1 MESGV
6 SGKEQSLRVILPEL
20 YNFVTDELERLHN
33 IHPYDIQIYTI
44 EETTGYQLI
53 FYFGE
58 GYSHQ
63 DSHSFSKNSIE
74 KMDKE
79 ITDFIEIFGESCKEV
94 MIADYFKMM
103 KP

>member
-1 MESGV
+1 MESKQ
-6 SGKEQSLRVILPEL
+6 SGKEQPLRVVLPEL
-20 YNFVTDELERLHN
+20 YTFVTEGLEDLHN
-33 IHPYDIQIYTI
+33 IHPYDIQLYGV
-44 EETTGYQLI
+44 EEETGYQLI

-63 DSHSFSKNSIE
+63 ESIFFSHSSIE
-74 KMDKE
+74 KKDSE
-79 ITDFIEIFGESCKEV
+79 ITDFVEKFGESCKEV